1 MSVTYRI
8 EFKPAALRDLK
19 KLPEATVR
27 RIGIAI
33 DGLAKEPRPSGVKK
47 LKGTGEHVFHRLRVG
62 DYRVIYEV
70 HDDAVL
76 VLVVRIGDRKEIYRL
91 EL

>member
-1 MSVTYRI
+1 VTYRI

-19 KLPEATVR
+19 KLPEAAVR
-27 RIGIAI
+27 RISIVI
-33 DGLAKEPRPSGVKK
+33 DGLAKEPRPDGVKK
-47 LKGTGEHVFHRLRVG
+47 LKGTGKHVFHRLRVG
-62 DYRVIYEV
+62 NYRVIYEV

-76 VLVVRIGDRKEIYRL
+76 VLVVRIADRKEIYRL